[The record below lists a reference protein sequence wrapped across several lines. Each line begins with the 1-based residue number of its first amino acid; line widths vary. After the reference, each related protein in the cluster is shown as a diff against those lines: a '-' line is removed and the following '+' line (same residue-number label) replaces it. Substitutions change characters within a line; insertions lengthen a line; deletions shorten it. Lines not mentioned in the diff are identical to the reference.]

1 MGEVNVDDLKCGM
14 VLATD
19 LKDSRGRF
27 LLGQGTVIAEKHLRI
42 MKMWGVTGVDIEGA
56 NRDQWERESLEQFEP
71 TVLEKAG
78 ELADRVLY
86 NSVKRHDGLRELRR
100 LCVLRFSRELSRADK
115 DNTDE
120 TNVEKPEPPAKNGK
134 TMGFGWTAPAEE
146 IIPVNDLVERSIK
159 LSSFPDIY
167 YKIIEVINDP
177 HSSASRLADV
187 VSKDTGL
194 SASLL
199 KLVNS
204 AFYGLPAKVDS
215 ITRAIALI
223 GSREL
228 STLAMAISVIRF
240 FKDIPPDVVDMKSF
254 WLHSIACGVFARVLA
269 DRKVDLPD
277 EQFFIGGLLHDIG
290 RLILFKA
297 LPKTTAYMIRQA
309 GERQLPLY
317 MVEQEVLGYD
327 HTRVAG
333 LLLENWNF
341 PKTLVHMI
349 RYHHSPLSCHHSLP
363 PAVILVSDIMA
374 VALRIGSSGSEF
386 ASAFLPK
393 VWETVNLSP
402 TVLAPSIHQAD
413 RQVNEIL
420 NAFRLNEN

>member
-27 LLGQGTVIAEKHLRI
+27 LLGQGTVIADKHLRI
-42 MKMWGVTGVDIEGA
+42 MKMWGVTGVDIDGA
-56 NRDQWERESLEQFEP
+56 DREELARESLEQFNP
-71 TVLEKAG
+71 AVLEKAE
-78 ELADRVLY
+78 ELADRILY
-86 NSVKRHDGLRELRR
+86 NSVKHHDGLRELRR
-100 LCVLRFSRELSRADK
+100 LCILRFCREFSTVHEDDGGTAQTK
-115 DNTDE
+115 ESASPE
-120 TNVEKPEPPAKNGK
+120 TCGK
-134 TMGFGWTAPAEE
+134 TMSFNRTSPDEKIIPAET
-146 IIPVNDLVERSIK
+146 LVERGVK

-167 YKIIEVINDP
+167 YKIVEVINDP

-223 GSREL
+223 GGREL

-240 FKDIPPDVVDMKSF
+240 FKDIPPEVVDMKSF

-269 DRKVDLPD
+269 DRKADLPD
-277 EQFFIGGLLHDIG
+277 EQFFISGLLHDIG
-290 RLILFKA
+290 RLIIFKEY
-297 LPKTTAYMIRQA
+297 PKTTAYIIQQA
-309 GERQLPLY
+309 NERQLPLY
-317 MVEQEVLGYD
+317 LVEQEVLGYD

-341 PKTLVHMI
+341 PKNLVHMI
-349 RYHHSPLSCHHSLP
+349 RYHHSPLSTRNALP
-363 PAVILVSDIMA
+363 PAVILVADIMA
-374 VALRIGSSGSEF
+374 VSLRIGCSGSDF
-386 ASAFLPK
+386 APAFLPK
-393 VWETVNLSP
+393 VWETVDLSS
-402 TVLAPSIHQAD
+402 TVLAPSILQAD
-413 RQVNEIL
+413 RQVSEIL
-420 NAFRLNEN
+420 SAFHLNEN